1 MVLILLE
8 VSFVLASIAWR
19 SSQSGKARKRKN
31 ERASKATVGWQK
43 GKRNASSQMPL
54 KREKSFELAVF
65 RGR

>member
-19 SSQSGKARKRKN
+19 SSQSGKARKRAR
-31 ERASKATVGWQK
+31 EQSDGGGQK
-43 GKRNASSQMPL
+43 GERNSSSQTPL